1 VLATAAALARF
12 ALLCLQ
18 SATADRRSC
27 KEVLESMLWDGE
39 DARVLGDYLSVSR
52 TGRPD
57 PLLKSST
64 DSVTISYKAA
74 LHDARFP
81 KGVLHVRACPKYY
94 GDAPWYDCVVINAGG
109 PEVDEMIAE
118 PAARNRYF
126 AQVRSIVTSASGAIS
141 LFVRYFIP
149 RFPLHHWFGE
159 CDGYNF
165 PEVSHPPPYL
175 SALPPLKN
183 KYPPCSLFGR
193 LAVGVRVRVCT
204 RARSMAVSVQARRI
218 ARQAASA
225 T

>member
-1 VLATAAALARF
+1 M
-12 ALLCLQ
+12 LQ
-18 SATADRRSC
+18 
-27 KEVLESMLWDGE
+27 DGE

-94 GDAPWYDCVVINAGG
+94 GDAPWYDCVVINAGAG
-109 PEVDEMIAE
+109 DEMIAE

-175 SALPPLKN
+175 SALPPLKQI
-183 KYPPCSLFGR
+183 PPLQFVWEVGR
-193 LAVGVRVRVCT
+193 RGSRVGVHTCAIDGRQCAGSKDRAAGCIDDMIRRGDTSQYGLVPVR
-204 RARSMAVSVQARRI
+204 
-218 ARQAASA
+218 
-225 T
+225 

>member
-1 VLATAAALARF
+1 
-12 ALLCLQ
+12 
-18 SATADRRSC
+18 
-27 KEVLESMLWDGE
+27 MLWDGE

-183 KYPPCSLFGR
+183 KYPLAVCLGGWPSGFACGCAHVRDRWPSVCRLEGSRGR
-193 LAVGVRVRVCT
+193 LHRRHD
-204 RARSMAVSVQARRI
+204 QARRHVAVWPRAGQVI
-218 ARQAASA
+218 
-225 T
+225 